1 MASWHTHTHAGDLFE
16 LYKWR
21 RHNQRRERTSLDPK
35 KHHRTWL
42 ESCSVRVLQRQTNEL
57 VNFQLG
63 CYYSSR
69 LCGVRCVYKVQ
80 KRDQT
85 SVENSEWGK
94 LSSKAVSRKIS
105 WSRGEREKKLFLSH
119 IPIKQKWF
127 HRNELPKRIT
137 SISHLMR
144 ILLLHILAHIYT
156 YVHLYG

>member
-1 MASWHTHTHAGDLFE
+1 MIRIGAAVELIRMILSIFNGILTYTHTHACDLFE

-69 LCGVRCVYKVQ
+69 LYGVRCVYKVQ

-94 LSSKAVSRKIS
+94 LSSKAPSRKIS
-105 WSRGEREKKLFLSH
+105 WSRGEREKKTFS
-119 IPIKQKWF
+119 F
-127 HRNELPKRIT
+127 AY
-137 SISHLMR
+137 SD
-144 ILLLHILAHIYT
+144 
-156 YVHLYG
+156 